1 VLLSRR
7 GGYQP
12 SGRLSSSR
20 AADADPL
27 KVALL
32 QQDIAWENVPEN
44 HRRAARLLDAAAAAG
59 ARLAVLPEMFSTG
72 FSMDAGRLAQ
82 AAGGESETFLAAQ
95 AKTLGL
101 WIIASIPQAGTPRP
115 RNMALVVS
123 PEGTAAR
130 YAKIH
135 PFSYAGEHRHYEAG
149 DRVVTVA
156 IDGVRVTPLICYDL
170 RFPEPFR
177 VAAADTDLFVVVA
190 NWPELRREHWRTL
203 LRARAIENQAYVV
216 GLNRVGDGGNLHY
229 TGDSAVVAPLG
240 ETLVEGNDQEGV
252 FLASIDPEVVGKL
265 RARFPALD
273 DRRPQAYRR

>member
-1 VLLSRR
+1 VE
-7 GGYQP
+7 
-12 SGRLSSSR
+12 
-20 AADADPL
+20 
-27 KVALL
+27 VALL
-32 QQDIAWENVPEN
+32 QLDIAWESVPEN
-44 HRRAARLLDAAAAAG
+44 HRRAALLLERAATEG

-82 AAGGESETFLAAQ
+82 APGGVSEAFLKDQ
-95 AKTLGL
+95 AKALDL
-101 WIIASIPQAGTPRP
+101 WIVASIPEAWVPRP

-135 PFSYAGEHRHYEAG
+135 PFSYGGEHKSYGAG
-149 DRVVTVA
+149 DCVVTVA
-156 IDGVRVTPLICYDL
+156 IDGVRVTPFVCYDL

-177 VAAADTDLFVVVA
+177 VAASDTDLFVVVA

-216 GLNRVGDGGNLHY
+216 GVNRVGDGDNLHY
-229 TGDSAVVAPLG
+229 VGDSAAIAPLG
-240 ETLVEGNDQEGV
+240 ETLVEGGDQEGV
-252 FLASIDPEVVGKL
+252 FMASIDPEVVGKL
-265 RARFPALD
+265 RTRFPALD